1 MRPANESGDDGGS
14 RRNDG
19 KRPNDPTASPERQGP
34 ANKRSRVSRACDQCR
49 ASREKCDGTQPR
61 CQTCIAQRR
70 DCTYHEQP
78 KKRGIQP
85 NYIRTLE
92 LIIAWQLKHLPGGER
107 QFAAHLASVEDSV
120 HRVISAKDSPGAEA
134 LHQRWRNSIICRQID
149 QMLSGATI
157 ESPATNDDML
167 QAYETPPSS
176 AVRRDNASVTDT
188 ASSVARHL
196 YGQVQSAL
204 SLAAGH
210 ALNVDQRATTVP
222 RLKLP
227 ESTWTLLEYY
237 FAFTH
242 SWMPIAEK
250 QSILKVVYTW
260 PADGVP
266 YDLLLHEDLGYGELC
281 SILALSALQLER
293 GGHAYSH
300 AQTGELQEVA
310 GRSGLEGDP
319 TRLHV
324 GSVRIALLQAVNAM
338 VSQNWIRAWFLIGRA
353 IRVLLRL
360 DTNPTRSYLDR
371 SDLKPIQLA
380 AFVIEAAVACHLGIA
395 STHFRPEYIEK
406 VGLLNEDGS
415 EEWSPWHDPLAV
427 TASKAPAMSLSTL
440 NRLVRLTLQS
450 FSARGS
456 LYSTHQDLPN
466 YEAAASSASAA
477 LKAGPSSDPSF
488 VVSSSGQ
495 APSTANVKLDSLCH
509 RAVLALLKNS
519 LANHDRLQPMSV
531 VARCEAESLHSG
543 SISDMTMNFAET
555 QQQQQQQQLGYI
567 NIPNRPAES
576 EISGSPSM
584 LQSNHEDAGSWI
596 GDGATSIVSA
606 NVLSLPSETAGSGAD
621 IFEELALLD
630 HEDSNHNPQFMQNLG
645 FAPDL
650 DLAEFFGSDYQPSN
664 PLLAYMQA
672 PFAAASSGQRQG
684 EPD

>member
-14 RRNDG
+14 SRNNG
-19 KRPNDPTASPERQGP
+19 KRPNDPTASPEKQGP

-70 DCTYHEQP
+70 ECTYHEQP

-92 LIIAWQLKHLPGGER
+92 LIIAWQLKQLPGGES

-120 HRVISAKDSPGAEA
+120 HRVISAKDSAGAEA
-134 LHQRWRNSIICRQID
+134 LHQRWRNSIICRQVD
-149 QMLSGATI
+149 QMLSGTTI
-157 ESPATNDDML
+157 ESPPTNNDML
-167 QAYETPPSS
+167 QTYGTPPSS
-176 AVRRDNASVTDT
+176 AVRTNNASVTDT
-188 ASSVARHL
+188 ASSVARHM
-196 YGQVQSAL
+196 YGRDQSAL
-204 SLAAGH
+204 PLAAST
-210 ALNVDQRATTVP
+210 ALNVDQRTIMIP

-250 QSILKVVYTW
+250 QNVLKVVYTW
-260 PADGVP
+260 PAEGVP
-266 YDLLLHEDLGYGELC
+266 YDLLLQEGLGYGELC
-281 SILALSALQLER
+281 SVLALSALQLER

-310 GRSGLEGDP
+310 GRFGSECDP
-319 TRLHV
+319 RLHLS
-324 GSVRIALLQAVNAM
+324 SVRIALLQAVNAM
-338 VSQNWIRAWFLIGRA
+338 VSQNWSSAWFLIGRA

-360 DTNPTRSYLDR
+360 DNTPARPYMNR

-406 VGLLNEDGS
+406 VGLLNEDGG
-415 EEWSPWHDPLAV
+415 EEWSPWHDPLAA
-427 TASKAPAMSLSTL
+427 TASKAPAMSFSTL

-456 LYSTHQDLPN
+456 LQSTHQDISN
-466 YEAAASSASAA
+466 YEAPASSASAA
-477 LKAGPSSDPSF
+477 LQAGPSSDPSF
-488 VVSSSGQ
+488 VASAAGQ
-495 APSTANVKLDSLCH
+495 APSMANVRLDSLCY

-519 LANHDRLQPMSV
+519 LANHDRLQPMSI

-543 SISDMTMNFAET
+543 SISDMTLNFSGS
-555 QQQQQQQQLGYI
+555 QQQQLGYI
-567 NIPNRPAES
+567 SILNRPAES
-576 EISGSPSM
+576 VLSGSPGM
-584 LQSNHEDAGSWI
+584 LQTNNEDVGSWT

-606 NVLSLPSETAGSGAD
+606 NALSLPSESAGSGAD

-672 PFAAASSGQRQG
+672 PFAGASSGQRQS